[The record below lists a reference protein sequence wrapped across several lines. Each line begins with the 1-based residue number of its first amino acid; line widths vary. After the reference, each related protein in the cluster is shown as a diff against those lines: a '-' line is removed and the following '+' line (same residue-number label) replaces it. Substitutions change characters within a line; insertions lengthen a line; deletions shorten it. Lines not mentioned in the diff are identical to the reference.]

1 MVIFLKFSNCYSLN
15 LNNLQRSHHYCSK
28 SHMFFFLYPE
38 NKCFYAKYFYM
49 LFSLFFV
56 ILCHRGWKTKSFLFP
71 GNDFGTIEFLFGQL
85 CQFVTFTSCLTPSFG
100 ILLSKLHNR
109 NTHVCTSSIR
119 MIRFF
124 LPFSVNCSQVT
135 MFQIMPALWPHG
147 QGEGSGQPNVDK
159 PAQRE
164 EGSQKFP
171 KLCGHPLWMTPKGII
186 KNL

>member
-1 MVIFLKFSNCYSLN
+1 MYETQCNDIISNIGFIRMFFTLFSNK
-15 LNNLQRSHHYCSK
+15 NNYNKIRLTENWNTYFSNNNIVL
-28 SHMFFFLYPE
+28 FVFL
-38 NKCFYAKYFYM
+38 
-49 LFSLFFV
+49 LF
-56 ILCHRGWKTKSFLFP
+56 CHRGWKMKSFLFP
-71 GNDFGTIEFLFGQL
+71 DNDFRTLAFLFCQSWL
-85 CQFVTFTSCLTPSFG
+85 CVTFTSGSTPSFG
-100 ILLSKLHNR
+100 MLLSKLSNR
-109 NTHVCTSSIR
+109 NAHVCTSSIR

-159 PAQRE
+159 PAQGE